1 MGMNNLP
8 RLLAV
13 LCLAAGCG
21 GGNVYPD
28 SDVVEPSGFE
38 LKIAKGMQMSEN
50 SLQAG
55 TLEYEGSGELNGVF
69 RAYIDDMKGH
79 GWAHH
84 ASEVVGD
91 KATGTLRKGVRSC
104 ALQFTNMNG
113 RIRAVITVAVPK

>member
-1 MGMNNLP
+1 MNKMQSALV
-8 RLLAV
+8 V
-13 LCLAAGCG
+13 LCLAAGCSG
-21 GGNVYPD
+21 GGVYPD

-55 TLEYEGSGELNGVF
+55 TLEYEGAGELNAVF
-69 RAYIDDMKGH
+69 RAYIDAMKGH

-84 ASEVVGD
+84 ASEVAGD

-104 ALQFTNMNG
+104 ALTFTNTNG

>member
-1 MGMNNLP
+1 MKIDL

-55 TLEYEGSGELNGVF
+55 TLEYEGAGELNAVF
-69 RAYIDDMKGH
+69 RGYIDAMKTH

-84 ASEVVGD
+84 ASEVAGD

-104 ALQFTNMNG
+104 ALTFTNTNG